1 MVLANVFAAKELV
14 QATPEP
20 APGIFQRRPCNGVF
34 DDLQIFQ
41 DAWDKTA
48 PE

>member
-1 MVLANVFAAKELV
+1 VTAGLAVYQAAFEHPFTRKGL
-14 QATPEP
+14 A
-20 APGIFQRRPCNGVF
+20 
-34 DDLQIFQ
+34 IFQ